1 MDTKTKYVVNPN
13 YLFPVPCFQILLRLY
28 INNNFFKVQN
38 IHVQNKR
45 NFYIKFSVK
54 SIEFSLDYQTLF

>member
-13 YLFPVPCFQILLRLY
+13 YLFPVPYFQILLRLY

-38 IHVQNKR
+38 IHVENKR

-54 SIEFSLDYQTLF
+54 